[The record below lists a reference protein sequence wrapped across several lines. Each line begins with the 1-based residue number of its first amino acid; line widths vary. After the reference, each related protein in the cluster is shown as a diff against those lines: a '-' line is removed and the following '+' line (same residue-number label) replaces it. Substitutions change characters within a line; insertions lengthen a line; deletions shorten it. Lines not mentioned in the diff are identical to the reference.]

1 MYYLST
7 GDLEASLD
15 VKGTLKS
22 NIRPTFVVE
31 IAVQKPL
38 SAAFVPSKCLFSNKI
53 TF

>member
-15 VKGTLKS
+15 VKETLKS
-22 NIRPTFVVE
+22 NMSMLVVE
-31 IAVQKPL
+31 IAVRKPL
-38 SAAFVPSKCLFSNKI
+38 SAAFVPSKCLFSNEI